1 MTCASVSSPGNDA
14 GPVADQP
21 STPVLW
27 SLTRHY
33 GSGVTRA
40 AIPRHIQVQ
49 PLQGPAPHR
58 AAGLTITLAAA
69 HLKLS
74 TNTVGRWFAETGRR
88 TQPKIGNCRRLAILL
103 KCKMEDLTEREGR
116 RR

>member
-1 MTCASVSSPGNDA
+1 MPRSLPMYRFSPSKA
-14 GPVADQP
+14 RRRIEQ
-21 STPVLW
+21 
-27 SLTRHY
+27 
-33 GSGVTRA
+33 
-40 AIPRHIQVQ
+40 
-49 PLQGPAPHR
+49 
-58 AAGLTITLAAA
+58 AGLTITLAAA

-88 TQPKIGNCRRLAILL
+88 TQPMIGNCRRLAILL